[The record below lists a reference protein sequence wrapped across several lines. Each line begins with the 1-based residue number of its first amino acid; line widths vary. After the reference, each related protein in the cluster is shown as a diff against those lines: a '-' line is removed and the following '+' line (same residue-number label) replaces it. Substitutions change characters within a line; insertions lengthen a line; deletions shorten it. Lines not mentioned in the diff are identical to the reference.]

1 MVGQTAGKA
10 VPGEVFCMSTVL
22 QKLSSRKLWMAIA
35 GIATGIVVALG
46 GSTSDIQ
53 TVAGAVTA
61 LLSAVTYI
69 ITEGRV
75 DAERVK
81 NAVEATQAAVDTVAG
96 KSAEQTD
103 GNG

>member
-1 MVGQTAGKA
+1 
-10 VPGEVFCMSTVL
+10 MSTVL

-46 GSTSDIQ
+46 GSASDIQ

-61 LLSAVTYI
+61 LLSAITYI

-96 KSAEQTD
+96 TGAEQTD